1 MIVSKSVSQ
10 QVVIILNKTTT
21 GMINLHQSINEDQ
34 NTDKSENVRIKIYP
48 IFLTKKKALKW
59 NSQGKTWK
67 EELKFFRKLKTSF
80 LTFLF
85 HSILVMAQKIFGE
98 KNPVKRKSFES

>member
-1 MIVSKSVSQ
+1 VIVSKYVSR

-34 NTDKSENVRIKIYP
+34 NTDKSENLRKKIHP

-59 NSQGKTWK
+59 NSQGKT
-67 EELKFFRKLKTSF
+67 
-80 LTFLF
+80 
-85 HSILVMAQKIFGE
+85 
-98 KNPVKRKSFES
+98 